1 MLPWERMDSEQR
13 LTVFNVLFASG
24 KIMEFGT
31 IDIATIYAT
40 AYKGTLLP
48 NITLDKIESTSYNG
62 CVVNDMETI

>member
-1 MLPWERMDSEQR
+1 M
-13 LTVFNVLFASG
+13 FNVLFASG

-40 AYKGTLLP
+40 AYNGTLLP
-48 NITLDKIESTSYNG
+48 NITLDRTETTSYNG

>member
-1 MLPWERMDSEQR
+1 VLHWERMDSEQR
-13 LTVFNVLFASG
+13 WTVFNVLFASG

-48 NITLDKIESTSYNG
+48 NITLDRTESTRYNG

>member
-1 MLPWERMDSEQR
+1 MDSEQR
-13 LTVFNVLFASG
+13 STVFNVLFASG

-48 NITLDKIESTSYNG
+48 NITLDRTETTRYND
-62 CVVNDMETI
+62 CVVNDNSIKENA

>member
-1 MLPWERMDSEQR
+1 MPSM
-13 LTVFNVLFASG
+13 FNVLFASG

-48 NITLDKIESTSYNG
+48 NIALDRTETTRYNG
-62 CVVNDMETI
+62 CVVNDKDLMENI

>member
-1 MLPWERMDSEQR
+1 MDSEQR

-48 NITLDKIESTSYNG
+48 IITLDRTETTSYNG